1 MGGVRCSQSNTSKLV
16 AEICPPTADFD
27 GKNMK
32 KLEGCKILRQNTGD
46 FLMQKLELAKIPMG
60 EHGDF
65 TQG

>member
-1 MGGVRCSQSNTSKLV
+1 V

-32 KLEGCKILRQNTGD
+32 KLEGCKILRQNTGE

-60 EHGDF
+60 NHGDF